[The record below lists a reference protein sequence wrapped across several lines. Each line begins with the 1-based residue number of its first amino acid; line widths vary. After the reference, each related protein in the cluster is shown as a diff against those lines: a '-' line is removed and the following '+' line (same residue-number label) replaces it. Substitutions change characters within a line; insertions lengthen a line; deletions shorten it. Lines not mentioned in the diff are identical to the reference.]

1 MIQGSPRRA
10 LRPRSARSH
19 NAPKAKDGRS
29 RHVPRLCPDNESAL
43 GSLYLDDNA
52 LHAFIIPQVRSRG
65 VTPRP
70 RAHSVAWLRSGW
82 YGDLNHPIGVSRATP
97 TRARCDGRVK
107 GRACSSRRCVDPCD
121 AEFVLRRVDDETR
134 SFAIT
139 YPSGGSSGGDRSQ
152 HFRLL
157 RAERVANEVRRR
169 LEHRARRVSD
179 DEVKGSLNRLD
190 TALPR
195 CRRYGRRGDW

>member
-157 RAERVANEVRRR
+157 RAERVAKRGSPQVGASGQTSVRRR
-169 LEHRARRVSD
+169 SEGITEPPRHRPA
-179 DEVKGSLNRLD
+179 
-190 TALPR
+190 TLP
-195 CRRYGRRGDW
+195 